1 MWVKLNLFSLG
12 VCKTAPT
19 TFHSGIILAGLNG
32 SNINWLIALLRV
44 LRYQE
49 FAIYTSDYLS
59 LHLQT
64 AAIIYESECIDD
76 LRLEILEL

>member
-1 MWVKLNLFSLG
+1 MWVKLNLFLLG

-19 TFHSGIILAGLNG
+19 TVHSGIILAALTG

-49 FAIYTSDYLS
+49 FAIYTRYYLS
-59 LHLQT
+59 VH
-64 AAIIYESECIDD
+64 
-76 LRLEILEL
+76 